1 MASCFVVV
9 VMVFLVNLV
18 LATRVLRLCVFV
30 VVDRMVGMSP
40 GPSVDLETSRVTG
53 IVMSICSTL
62 GFNMI
67 FF

>member
-9 VMVFLVNLV
+9 VMVFLVNLE